1 MVGGRTQFLTK
12 AQGMPATVE
21 KALTKLIHDFMW
33 EEDSFPRIALDALH
47 HLALEGGL
55 NLLSLEAQNEAIEAV
70 WLKAYVNFLPTRPTW
85 AKVTDLIIT
94 AAANMTMMSKA
105 RRNPFLQAWK
115 VAMRGKKAALMNK
128 DITRMLKIAKKYHV
142 NLAAI

>member
-1 MVGGRTQFLTK
+1 
-12 AQGMPATVE
+12 MPATVE

-85 AKVTDLIIT
+85 AKVTDLII
-94 AAANMTMMSKA
+94 AAATRATTTNQVRKTSSY
-105 RRNPFLQAWK
+105 RP
-115 VAMRGKKAALMNK
+115 GKQQ
-128 DITRMLKIAKKYHV
+128 
-142 NLAAI
+142 

>member
-1 MVGGRTQFLTK
+1 
-12 AQGMPATVE
+12 MPATVE